1 MARGTE
7 PQNIFMTESWLVL
20 LVGFAG
26 WFCWLVLLVGFAGWF
41 CWLVLLVGFAGWF
54 CWLVLLVVT
63 GVISVLSAHNT
74 KL

>member
-1 MARGTE
+1 
-7 PQNIFMTESWLVL
+7 MTES
-20 LVGFAG
+20 
-26 WFCWLVLLVGFAGWF
+26 WLVLLVGFAGWF

>member
-1 MARGTE
+1 M
-7 PQNIFMTESWLVL
+7 
-20 LVGFAG
+20 
-26 WFCWLVLLVGFAGWF
+26 FCGSGNRATKHFYGRVPVGFAGWF

-63 GVISVLSAHNT
+63 GAISVLSAHNT

>member
-1 MARGTE
+1 M
-7 PQNIFMTESWLVL
+7 
-20 LVGFAG
+20 
-26 WFCWLVLLVGFAGWF
+26 FCGSGNRATKHFYDRV
-41 CWLVLLVGFAGWF
+41 LVGFAGWF